1 MPKCSFEGLKMQVGP
16 QWIFCVVESLQ
27 EVGQGTKRRDFKM
40 MNAKLGMDAQ
50 YPEGGE
56 HEL

>member
-16 QWIFCVVESLQ
+16 QRIFGVVESLQ
-27 EVGQGTKRRDFKM
+27 EVGQGTKRRDFKTVDE
-40 MNAKLGMDAQ
+40 KLDMDEQ
-50 YPEGGE
+50 HPEGGK